1 MEEDSLARIGERY
14 AEEADQLED
23 LVAACRERR
32 RQALM
37 RGQSAEAMRQE
48 RLIELHTRQ
57 RGDLIQLSHWLRHY
71 YDHGAEEN
79 PMGEQHNIL
88 KEETYENHRSGAA

>member
-1 MEEDSLARIGERY
+1 MEDTLARIGERY
-14 AEEADQLED
+14 TEEADTLEG

-48 RLIELHTRQ
+48 KLIEMHTRQ

-71 YDHGAEEN
+71 YDHGDA
-79 PMGEQHNIL
+79 QHNISE
-88 KEETYENHRSGAA
+88 EETYENHRSGAA